1 MVPDPALQ
9 LAAPHGAL
17 ARVVRRI
24 RDLAGLFTDVN
35 MEGRTR
41 RAALFSVGAR
51 VFNAALLF
59 LTHVLLARLLGVAEF
74 GLFSL
79 ATTWVL
85 ALLGLGTL
93 GLTMTP
99 QRFAPDYA
107 ARGEHSLMA
116 GLYRF
121 AHLAPFV
128 AGLLIAL
135 GGGAILHLFMPHLSF
150 ETRLVIGLA
159 LFALPALAVIDV
171 VEGFALAHDWNDLA
185 YGVTFILRP
194 LLLPVL
200 LLGAWLG
207 GSSTALPA
215 VMAFVA
221 SAWIAAICLVL
232 LIRPRMRG
240 LYPAM
245 VRREM
250 APRAEKRR
258 WLALALPALFADGA
272 FLTMA
277 YADVLLLSAF
287 APAAEV
293 GVYVAATKIVGVVAF
308 VHFGL
313 SYASAHHFSRLHA
326 EGEHR
331 ALTEYACKAA
341 SWTFWPSLVAASLL
355 ALAAPVLMG
364 LFGKD
369 FSGGA
374 MLVPFL
380 LVALVARA
388 FIGPSEQLLMMTDRQ
403 RTVTAIYSLAAMLN
417 VVLVLL
423 LAPRFGALG
432 VAFGAMAASLAATV
446 ATAVS
451 IRRIFGCFIHAG
463 SPHQVEKAGK
473 P

>member
-9 LAAPHGAL
+9 LATHHGVL
-17 ARVVRRI
+17 ARLVLRS
-24 RDLAGLFTDVN
+24 RDLAGLFADSSI
-35 MEGRTR
+35 EARTR
-41 RAALFSVGAR
+41 RATLFSVGAR
-51 VFNAALLF
+51 VFNAGLLF
-59 LTHVLLARLLGVAEF
+59 LTHVLLARLLGAAEF

-85 ALLGLGTL
+85 ALLGLATL

-99 QRFAPDYA
+99 QRFVPDYA
-107 ARGEHSLMA
+107 ARGEASLVA

-121 AHLAPFV
+121 AHLAPLG
-128 AGLLIAL
+128 AGLLIAI
-135 GGGAILHLFMPHLSF
+135 GGAAALHLFMPHVSGD
-150 ETRLVIGLA
+150 TRLVIGLA

-171 VEGFALAHDWNDLA
+171 VEGFALAHEWNDLA

-207 GSSTALPA
+207 GLPAVALPA
-215 VMAFVA
+215 VIAFVG
-221 SAWIAAICLVL
+221 SAWIAAVCLVV
-232 LIRPRMRG
+232 LIRPRMRA
-240 LYPAM
+240 LYPAA
-245 VRREM
+245 RTRHE
-250 APRAEKRR
+250 PRR
-258 WLALALPALFADGA
+258 WFALALPALFADGA

-287 APAAEV
+287 AQAAEV

-326 EGEHR
+326 QGEHA
-331 ALTEYACKAA
+331 ALIAYAGKAA
-341 SWTFWPSLVAASLL
+341 SWTFWPSLVVACLL
-355 ALAAPVLMG
+355 ALAAPLLMS
-364 LFGKD
+364 LFGRD
-369 FSGGA
+369 FGGGA
-374 MLVPFL
+374 ALVPIL

-403 RTVTAIYSLAAMLN
+403 GLVTAIYGLAALLN
-417 VVLVLL
+417 LALVLV

-446 ATAVS
+446 ATAISV
-451 IRRIFGCFIHAG
+451 RRSFGCFIHAG
-463 SPHQVEKAGK
+463 SPHQVSTGTS
-473 P
+473 

>member
-1 MVPDPALQ
+1 MAALFSDGSIE
-9 LAAPHGAL
+9 A
-17 ARVVRRI
+17 
-24 RDLAGLFTDVN
+24 
-35 MEGRTR
+35 RTR
-41 RAALFSVGAR
+41 RATLFSVGAR
-51 VFNAALLF
+51 VFNAGLLF
-59 LTHVLLARLLGVAEF
+59 LTHVMLARLMGAAEF

-85 ALLGLGTL
+85 ALLGLATL

-99 QRFAPDYA
+99 QRFVPDYA
-107 ARGEHSLMA
+107 VRGEASLVA

-121 AHLAPFV
+121 AHLAPFL
-128 AGLLIAL
+128 AGLLIAI
-135 GGGAILHLFMPHLSF
+135 GGVALLHLFLPHLPA

-171 VEGFALAHDWNDLA
+171 VEGFALAHEWNDLA

-207 GSSTALPA
+207 GSPAVALPA
-215 VMAFVA
+215 VIAFVG
-221 SAWIAAICLVL
+221 SAWIAALCLVV
-232 LIRPRMRG
+232 LIRPRMRA
-240 LYPAM
+240 LYPAA
-245 VRREM
+245 R
-250 APRAEKRR
+250 PRQEPRQEPRR

-287 APAAEV
+287 ASASEV

-313 SYASAHHFSRLHA
+313 SYACAHNFARLHA
-326 EGEHR
+326 HGER
-331 ALTEYACKAA
+331 TALIAYAGKAA
-341 SWTFWPSLVAASLL
+341 NWTFWPSLAAASLL
-355 ALAAPVLMG
+355 VLAAPVLMG

-369 FSGGA
+369 FGGGA
-374 MLVPFL
+374 VLVPIL

-403 RTVTAIYSLAAMLN
+403 GAVTVIYGLAALLN
-417 VVLVLL
+417 LALVLF
-423 LAPRFGALG
+423 LAPLFGAVG
-432 VAFGAMAASLAATV
+432 VACGAMAASAAATT
-446 ATAVS
+446 ATAVCV
-451 IRRIFGCFIHAG
+451 RRSFGCFIHAG
-463 SPHQVEKAGK
+463 SAPQGTGAGA
-473 P
+473 